1 MKRTKKLRLS
11 VRERKAV
18 SMMNDIQRERFFKL
32 SASDQKKLLKQAKR
46 AAGKELERQR
56 YSGAN
61 EKRSFSLPKF
71 GGGKGS
77 SAGSA
82 GGKALSSG
90 VAVAAKVVELT
101 ASFMNYM
108 LAESKLEVEELNEKE
123 KDGVQEAGAAIYR
136 SAKTVV
142 TSRQSA
148 DRSRMYSINNNCY
161 NKEFLTS
168 NDHSSSKKSKK
179 DNANDSEGSLR
190 VLAKVLSAVFFWGC
204 LFFFLI
210 ILIYIVIASIFITF
224 DEQTAGYEAHVSA
237 KVEGYRDLVEAAC
250 EKYEIDDYVD
260 LVLAVIQQESGG
272 NPPDVM
278 QAEQSYYNTS
288 PPIDS
293 PKESIEAGVQELRDC
308 LKKASSTGPGDI
320 EHISLA
326 LQGYNYGN
334 GYIDWVKQNYGGCYT
349 KENAALF
356 SAIMKNKTGW
366 SIYGDPEYVPH
377 VLRYYKKAEDTV
389 VDNQNAQDLIK
400 ELMDNNAAEPKAW
413 SLIQKG
419 SSLIGKVTYS
429 MDQRQADGRDA
440 PTILDCSAFTAWTFH
455 KCGFTGIPY
464 SATTATFIS
473 SKKFKDISAKDLK
486 PGDIG
491 LKSKTAPTGGA
502 NHVGIY
508 CGSLKNGTKIWLH
521 CTSSSGTSLTGN
533 NSGVMMGAYTS
544 FTYFRRL
551 NNFS

>member
-61 EKRSFSLPKF
+61 EKRSFSIPKF
-71 GGGKGS
+71 GDGKGS
-77 SAGSA
+77 SAGGT
-82 GGKALSSG
+82 GGKVLSNS

-108 LAESKLEVEELNEKE
+108 LAESKPEVEKLNEKE
-123 KDGVQEAGAAIYR
+123 QNGVQEAAVIYR
-136 SAKTVV
+136 CAKKAAV
-142 TSRQSA
+142 SRGSVATQEA
-148 DRSRMYSINNNCY
+148 NRSKMHAMGNCENN
-161 NKEFLTS
+161 FSLPT
-168 NDHSSSKKSKK
+168 SSSAKKSKK
-179 DNANDSEGSLR
+179 RGKDGDQGMSMLR
-190 VLAKVLSAVFFWGC
+190 NVFSVVFIFGG
-204 LFFFLI
+204 LGFFPV
-210 ILIYIVIASIFITF
+210 ILIYTMIISMLIIF
-224 DEQTAGYEAHVSA
+224 DEQTAGYEANVSA
-237 KVEGYRDLVEAAC
+237 KVETYRDLVESAC

-260 LVLAVIQQESGG
+260 LVLAMIQQESGG

-349 KENAALF
+349 KENALLF

-366 SIYGDPEYVPH
+366 NVYGDPEYVPH
-377 VLRYYKKAEDTV
+377 VLRYYKKTEDTV
-389 VDNQNAQDLIK
+389 VDNKSAQDLIK
-400 ELMDNNAAEPKAW
+400 ELMDNNAAEPKVW

-429 MDQRQADGRDA
+429 MNERQADGRDS
-440 PTILDCSAFTAWTFH
+440 PTILDCSSFTAWTFH
-455 KCGFTGIPY
+455 KSGFSGIPY
-464 SATTATFIS
+464 SSTTATFIS
-473 SKKFKDISAKDLK
+473 SQKFKDISAKDLK

-508 CGSLKNGTKIWLH
+508 CGSLKDGTKIWLH

-533 NSGVMMGAYTS
+533 DSGVMMGAYTN

-551 NNFS
+551 KNFS